1 MNLLEIKNL
10 TFNFPSFPTIWEDLN
25 FELPQGSFT
34 ALFGPSGSGKSA
46 LLRQLIYKLEPY
58 GKLNGEI
65 FYKGRELNSLSPQE
79 RVEKIAFVTQNPEEQ
94 IISESVWQELS
105 FTLENLAIPAEEMRN
120 RIAEISNFFG
130 IQEWFWQKTN
140 ELSGGQKQILSLAS
154 ALVVKPDLLILDEP
168 DSSLDP
174 VTQSEFLSIIR
185 RLNTELGITVLI
197 SSHNWSK
204 ILPIA
209 DQVLY
214 LENKNITS
222 YNTAEEFIQASGS
235 TGAKHALP
243 AASQLGLSLYNKVL
257 LTVGEAKRE
266 LSGNKQVLE
275 EITLPEVDEKE
286 NIVEIKDLSFRYN
299 KGQKNI
305 LNHLNLEIP
314 EQSISFIMGANGS
327 GKSSFLKCI
336 IEQVKYSGKIKW
348 KNNNIRKAYLPQNPR
363 LLFSTETIV
372 SELENVYNKLND
384 SDLDYQSNL
393 FNLEKEELSA
403 SRILEEFGLG
413 HRLEFHPDDLSG
425 GELQR
430 AALALVLLDQT
441 DLLILDEPSSNLAPN
456 DKEYLKYILKNLRA
470 SGMTVIAVSHDL
482 EFCAEVADYAA
493 LLFQGEV
500 INLQEPHKFFNDN
513 YFYTTDACRIAQ
525 PFTDGLAAI
534 TINELMQ
541 SLPTTEEI

>member
-1 MNLLEIKNL
+1 MKLLEIKNL
-10 TFNFPSFPTIWEDLN
+10 SFNFPNFPTIWEDLN
-25 FELPQGSFT
+25 LEIPQGSFT

-58 GKLNGEI
+58 GKLTGDI
-65 FYKGRELNSLSPQE
+65 FYQGRKLSSLSPEE
-79 RVEKIAFVTQNPEEQ
+79 RIEKIAFVTQNPEDQ

-105 FTLENLAIPAEEMRN
+105 FTLENLAVPAEEMRN

-174 VTQSEFLSIIR
+174 VTQSEFLSIIK
-185 RLNTELGITVLI
+185 RLNTELGITILI

-204 ILPIA
+204 VLPLV

-214 LENKNITS
+214 LDDKNITS
-222 YNTAEEFIQASGS
+222 YNSAKEFILNSANTS
-235 TGAKHALP
+235 ARHALP
-243 AASQLGLSLYNKVL
+243 AASQLGLSLSNKPL
-257 LTVGEAKRE
+257 LTVSEAKQE
-266 LSGNKQVLE
+266 LNKNSTKINSIQLAE
-275 EITLPEVDEKE
+275 KQEKE
-286 NIVEIKDLSFRYN
+286 DIVDIKDLSFRYN

-305 LNHLNLEIP
+305 LNHLNLAIP

-327 GKSSFLKCI
+327 GKSSLLKCI
-336 IEQVKYSGKIKW
+336 IDQVKYQGKIKW
-348 KNNNIRKAYLPQNPR
+348 QSKNIKKAYLPQNPR
-363 LLFSTETIV
+363 LLFSAETIV
-372 SELENVYNKLND
+372 LELEHIYKKLDD
-384 SDLDYQSNL
+384 SDLNYLSNL
-393 FNLEKEELSA
+393 FNIYKHDLSA

-413 HRLEFHPDDLSG
+413 HRLDFHPDDLSG

-430 AALALVLLDQT
+430 AALAQVLLDQT

-456 DKEYLKYILKNLRA
+456 DREYLKTILKNLRA
-470 SGMTVIAVSHDL
+470 NGMTVIAVSHDL
-482 EFCAEVADYAA
+482 EFCAEVADNAA
-493 LLFQGEV
+493 LLFQGEI

-534 TINELMQ
+534 TVDELLRA
-541 SLPTTEEI
+541 LPKGV